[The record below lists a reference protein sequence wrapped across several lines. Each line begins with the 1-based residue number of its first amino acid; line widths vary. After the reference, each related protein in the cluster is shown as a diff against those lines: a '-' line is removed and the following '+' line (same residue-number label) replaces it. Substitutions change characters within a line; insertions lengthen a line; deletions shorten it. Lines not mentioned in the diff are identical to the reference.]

1 MFSRYRVSVATVLAL
16 LLLVGCSQVKNSN
29 SGSAQEADKQIVV
42 AMTQDAEGDKLD
54 AATYNGTRHMH
65 AAVYDALVEY
75 KGEGK
80 IAPSLAES
88 WEISDDGKTYTFH
101 LRKQVKFSDGSPL
114 NSAAVKFSLE
124 RAVSRE
130 ENATLEISRLLE
142 KIKTPDEF
150 TVVLAFK
157 ETATQVLY
165 ELSQA
170 RPFRMMSPNAVT
182 PAGDVN
188 GTFHQ
193 AIGTGPWKIGS
204 YQQGVET
211 VLVANEHYWLEKPS
225 EYSLVFKVITDPQ
238 ARVLALQSGEVELA
252 GGEVGNIPAESL
264 SVFQNNDKYV
274 VETGT
279 STMSYF
285 LVINQKNAALADKNI
300 RQAINYGNDT
310 NKFADGSGK
319 PVKGLFQEKV
329 AFVTDDNQPFYP
341 YDPEKAKQLIAAS
354 GYVWNEKKQFYEKDG
369 QVLQLRLVIQTEEY
383 PEWKEMAEIFQDNM
397 KQIGVQINIVNQ
409 ERAAYYDTLWSS
421 KDYDLLMYRTYTDA
435 QLPYRFLSSLFYSSP
450 SAPGV
455 AYQDQQLSDLLD
467 QIASTVSAERQ
478 QALFDQVF
486 LRMHGEAMSV
496 PIYYA
501 KQTFVH
507 TRELTGF
514 TFNAIEDDPLKWHH
528 LRKEAQ

>member
-1 MFSRYRVSVATVLAL
+1 MYSRYCFSVVVVLTFL
-16 LLLVGCSQVKNSN
+16 LIMGCSQTKSSTSSTV
-29 SGSAQEADKQIVV
+29 QEANKQIVV
-42 AMTQDAEGDKLD
+42 AVTQDTEGDKLD
-54 AATYNGTRHMH
+54 ATTYNGTRQTH

-75 KGEGK
+75 EGEGK

-88 WEISDDGKTYTFH
+88 WEVSDNGKTYRFH
-101 LRKQVKFSDGSPL
+101 LRKQIKFSDGSPL

-124 RAVSRE
+124 RATSRE
-130 ENATLEISRLLE
+130 ENAGLEISRLLK
-142 KIKTPDEF
+142 KIEAPDDN
-150 TVVLAFK
+150 TVVLTFK

-170 RPFRMMSPNAVT
+170 RPFRIMSPNSVI
-182 PAGDVN
+182 PVGDVN
-188 GTFHQ
+188 GTFDK
-193 AIGTGPWKIGS
+193 AIGTGPWKIDS
-204 YQQGVET
+204 YHQGVET

-238 ARVLALQSGEVELA
+238 ARVLALQSGEADLA
-252 GGEVGNIPAESL
+252 GGELGNIPAESL
-264 SVFQNNDKYV
+264 SVFQNKDKYV

-285 LVINQKNAALADKNI
+285 LVINQNNAFLSDKNI
-300 RQAINYGNDT
+300 RQAMNYGNDT
-310 NKFADGSGK
+310 NKYADGSSD
-319 PVKGLFQEKV
+319 PIKGLFQKNV

-341 YDPEKAKQLIAAS
+341 YHPEKAKQRIEAS
-354 GYVWNEKKQFYEKDG
+354 GYKWNEKKQLYERDG
-369 QVLQLRLVIQTEEY
+369 QILQLRLVIQTEEY

-397 KQIGVQINIVNQ
+397 KQIGIQINIVNK

-450 SAPGV
+450 STPGV
-455 AYQDQQLSDLLD
+455 AYQDRPLSDLLD
-467 QIASTVSAERQ
+467 QIASTVLAEKQ

-486 LRMHGEAMSV
+486 LRMHEEAMSV

-507 TRELTGF
+507 SRELVGF
-514 TFNAIEDDPLKWHH
+514 TFNAIEDDPVKWHR
-528 LRKEAQ
+528 LKKEAQ

>member
-1 MFSRYRVSVATVLAL
+1 MFSRYRFSAAAVLAL
-16 LLLVGCSQVKNSN
+16 LLLVGCSQTKGPVTD
-29 SGSAQEADKQIVV
+29 SGQEADKQIVV
-42 AMTQDAEGDKLD
+42 AVTQDAEGDKLD
-54 AATYNGTRHMH
+54 AATYNGTRHVH
-65 AAVYDALVEY
+65 AAVYDVLVEY
-75 KGEGK
+75 EGEGK
-80 IAPSLAES
+80 IAPSLAQS
-88 WEISDDGKTYTFH
+88 WEVSDDGNTYTFH
-101 LRKQVKFSDGSPL
+101 LRHQVKFSDGSPL

-124 RAVSRE
+124 RAVGRE
-130 ENATLEISRLLE
+130 ENATLEISRLLK
-142 KIKTPDEF
+142 KIETPDDY
-150 TVVLAFK
+150 TVVLTFK

-170 RPFRMMSPNAVT
+170 RPFRIMSPNAVT
-182 PAGDVN
+182 PAGNVN
-188 GTFHQ
+188 GEFHQ

-211 VLVANEHYWLEKPS
+211 VLVANEFYWLEKPS
-225 EYSLVFKVITDPQ
+225 EYSLVFRVITDPQ
-238 ARVLALQSGEVELA
+238 ARVLALQSGEVDLA

-274 VETGT
+274 VETGA

-285 LVINQKNAALADKNI
+285 LVINQNNAVLADKNI

-310 NKFADGSGK
+310 SKFADGSGK

-354 GYVWNEKKQFYEKDG
+354 GYEWNEKKQLYEKDG

-435 QLPYRFLSSLFYSSP
+435 QLPYRFLSSLFYGSP

-455 AYQDQQLSDLLD
+455 AYQDQQLSGLLD
-467 QIASTVSAERQ
+467 QIASTVSVEKQ
-478 QALFDQVF
+478 QALFNQVF
-486 LRMHGEAMSV
+486 LRMHEEAMSV

-507 TRELTGF
+507 TRQLAGF
-514 TFNAIEDDPLKWHH
+514 TYNAIEDDPLKWHH
-528 LRKEAQ
+528 LRKKAQ

>member
-1 MFSRYRVSVATVLAL
+1 MYSRYRFSTAIVLTL
-16 LLLVGCSQVKNSN
+16 LLLAGCSQVESPV
-29 SGSAQEADKQIVV
+29 SGSGQEADKQILV
-42 AMTQDAEGDKLD
+42 AVTQDGEGDKLD
-54 AATYNGTRHMH
+54 AATYNGTRQMH
-65 AAVYDALVEY
+65 AAVYDALVDY

-88 WEISDDGKTYTFH
+88 WEISDDGKTYIFH

-124 RAVSRE
+124 RAISRE
-130 ENATLEISRLLE
+130 ENATLEISRLLKKVE
-142 KIKTPDEF
+142 APDDN
-150 TVVLAFK
+150 TVVLSFK

-170 RPFRMMSPNAVT
+170 RPFRIMSPNSVT

-188 GTFHQ
+188 GNFHQ

-211 VLVANEHYWLEKPS
+211 VLVANEHYWLEEPS
-225 EYSLVFKVITDPQ
+225 EYSLVIRVITDPQ
-238 ARVLALQSGEVELA
+238 ARVLALQSGEVDIA
-252 GGEVGNIPAESL
+252 GGELGNIPLESL

-285 LVINQKNAALADKNI
+285 LVINQNNAALSDKNI

-310 NKFADGSGK
+310 SKYTDGGSE
-319 PVKGLFQEKV
+319 PAKGLFQNKV
-329 AFVTDDNQPFYP
+329 AFVTADNQPYYP
-341 YDPEKAKQLIAAS
+341 YNPEKAKQLIEAS
-354 GYVWNEKKQFYEKDG
+354 GYKWNEKKQLYEKDG

-397 KQIGVQINIVNQ
+397 KQIGMQIDIVNQ

-421 KDYDLLMYRTYTDA
+421 KDYDLLIYRTYTDA

-450 SAPGV
+450 SMAGA
-455 AYQDQQLSDLLD
+455 AYQDRPLSDLLD
-467 QIASTVSAERQ
+467 QIASTISTEKQ

-486 LRMHGEAMSV
+486 LRMHEEAMSV
-496 PIYYA
+496 PMYYA

-507 TRELTGF
+507 TRELAGF
-514 TFNAIEDDPLKWHH
+514 TFNAIEDDPVKWHH